1 MIRFPRSLT
10 IRVLALS
17 TLWAV
22 LSLVAIAT
30 VISAL
35 YRQSSERSF
44 DSLLSAHLFN
54 LIGAA
59 SVSPDGRLQGSP
71 DLGDVRYVIP
81 RSGWYW
87 SVEPLSENL
96 EGRLRSLSFIG
107 NVDSPTLVQVPF
119 DNRFQRSYAAN
130 GLNGERVKVI
140 ENEFVLDDQNR
151 IARFRVMGN
160 LSELETEIAEFEHSV
175 YAYLFLFGLG
185 TVAFNAAAILFGLK
199 PLARVRAALSAVREG
214 TAHRLDGVFP
224 PEVEPL
230 VNETNALIENNR
242 RIVERSR
249 TQVGNLAHS
258 LKTPLAIIMN
268 EGRAMNTEQGRLLDD
283 QAKAM
288 RQQIENYLQRARIAA
303 QRDSVVFRTSV
314 RQPIERLARVMEKL
328 NPEKRIDLVFGSDA
342 DIIFAGEEGDLEEI
356 TGNLFENAMK
366 WSRERT
372 RISTDVAQSA
382 AGADRFL
389 LTIEDDGP
397 GIAADQRH
405 EALKRGKRLDETKPG
420 SGLGLSIVSDLVS
433 EYGGALRLDR
443 SELGGLKV
451 IVELPRAT

>member
-160 LSELETEIAEFEHSV
+160 LSELEAEIAEFEHSV

>member
-1 MIRFPRSLT
+1 
-10 IRVLALS
+10 
-17 TLWAV
+17 
-22 LSLVAIAT
+22 
-30 VISAL
+30 
-35 YRQSSERSF
+35 
-44 DSLLSAHLFN
+44 
-54 LIGAA
+54 
-59 SVSPDGRLQGSP
+59 
-71 DLGDVRYVIP
+71 
-81 RSGWYW
+81 
-87 SVEPLSENL
+87 
-96 EGRLRSLSFIG
+96 
-107 NVDSPTLVQVPF
+107 LVQVPF

>member
-10 IRVLALS
+10 VRVLALS

-35 YRQSSERSF
+35 YRQASERSF

-59 SVSPDGRLQGSP
+59 GVSPEGRLQGSP

-130 GLNGERVKVI
+130 GLAGERVKVF

-160 LSELETEIAEFEHSV
+160 LTELENEIAEFEHSV
-175 YAYLFLFGLG
+175 YAYLVLFGLG
-185 TVAFNAAAILFGLK
+185 TIAFNAAAVVFGLR

-214 TAHRLDGVFP
+214 HAQRLDGVFP

-258 LKTPLAIIMN
+258 LKTPLAVIMN
-268 EGRAMNTEQGRLLDD
+268 EGRAMHTGQGRLLGD
-283 QAKAM
+283 QALAM

-314 RQPIERLARVMEKL
+314 RLPIERLARVMEKL
-328 NPEKRIDLVFGSDA
+328 NPGKTIVMSFPPDR

-356 TGNLFENAMK
+356 NGNLLENAMK
-366 WSRERT
+366 WGQRET
-372 RISTDVAQSA
+372 RISVEAAQST

-397 GIAADQRH
+397 GIPADQRH
-405 EALKRGKRLDETKPG
+405 EAVKRGKRLDETQPG

-433 EYGGALRLDR
+433 EYGGTLRLDR